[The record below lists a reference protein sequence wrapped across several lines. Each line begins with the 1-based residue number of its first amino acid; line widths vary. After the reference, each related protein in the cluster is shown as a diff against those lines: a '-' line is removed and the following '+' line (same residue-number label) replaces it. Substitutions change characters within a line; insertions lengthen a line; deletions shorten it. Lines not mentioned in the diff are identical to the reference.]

1 MLHTPAYRVLLG
13 HVRRRVLS
21 TLRVGEREV
30 WQRVAVDGFRPGEC
44 GHYCLVLQQ
53 QLGGR
58 HDGWWLAVALSA
70 EPRGA
75 ADEEKEDG
83 AQP

>member
-1 MLHTPAYRVLLG
+1 
-13 HVRRRVLS
+13 
-21 TLRVGEREV
+21 
-30 WQRVAVDGFRPGEC
+30 
-44 GHYCLVLQQ
+44 VLQQ

-58 HDGWWLAVALSA
+58 HDGWWLAAALSA

-75 ADEEKEDG
+75 AEEAEDG